1 MGEHFRT
8 LSATIPI
15 ILRKKDGNVQV
26 LLHRRKNTGYKD
38 GEWDMAGSGHVDENE
53 TAKMTAVR

>member
-15 ILRKKDGNVQV
+15 ILQKKDGNVQI

-38 GEWDMAGSGHVDENE
+38 EEWHMAGSGYVDENE